1 MGICAHRIA
10 TPLLL
15 GRAIAPQRVR
25 AEPGRQTHVCAIHSR
40 KAACLLKVLPTV
52 TGKLFLI
59 FLPGTRGPCTRG
71 SPDFA
76 RPAHPIATPLL
87 FGQSAVE
94 AKPRPTVKPTV
105 NAWSH

>member
-10 TPLLL
+10 TPLLF

-25 AEPGRQTHVCAIHSR
+25 AYVCAIHSR

-59 FLPGTRGPCTRG
+59 FCLALGAPVLG
-71 SPDFA
+71 DFA